1 MYIHEAGGNRMAY
14 TISEAARLMSVSPS
28 TIRYYDKEGLLPE
41 VKRQN
46 GIRMFDEVDFGWLR
60 LLMCLKKT
68 GMPIKRIKEYVELSK
83 KGDATLLERY
93 ELIRAQRQFVQDQ
106 IEQLEYYMEELDFK
120 DWYYRKALEIG
131 SEKAIDYNEYEQETG
146 HKKP

>member
-1 MYIHEAGGNRMAY
+1 MAY